1 MYFGFTDFCKA
12 ETSYPYSPLRTDS
25 INRFL
30 LPSLKCTQTHF
41 IFRIRNL
48 QRVTK
53 DKDIDRISYVFLDID
68 FSLLCLELEILICL
82 AGLTAVIQ
90 RALTPPCRTP
100 MGIPRGRADGFL
112 LILEPMEGYLLIL
125 ERPRSN
131 TWHKNTKRT
140 LKRPLLEP
148 KYRNTKQQ
156 GIC

>member
-12 ETSYPYSPLRTDS
+12 ETSYPYPPLRTDS

-41 IFRIRNL
+41 IFRIRNY

-53 DKDIDRISYVFLDID
+53 DKDIDRISYVFLNID
-68 FSLLCLELEILICL
+68 FSMLCLELEILICL

-140 LKRPLLEP
+140 LKRP
-148 KYRNTKQQ
+148 RSNS
-156 GIC
+156 